1 LVRRVLYISHMK
13 QDYCLI
19 RSTDLERINDLVRDA
34 LDSAAVEA
42 FPPSTTSHQCAM
54 TYASAYGRTYA
65 ALGIIQDTL
74 MFATPYD
81 PSVERTPF

>member
-1 LVRRVLYISHMK
+1 MK